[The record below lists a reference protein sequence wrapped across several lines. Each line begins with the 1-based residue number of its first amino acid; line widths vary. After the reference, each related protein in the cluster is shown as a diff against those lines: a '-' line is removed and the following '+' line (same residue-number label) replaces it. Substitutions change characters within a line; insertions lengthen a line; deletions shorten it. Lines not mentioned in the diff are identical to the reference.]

1 MSNIIRSRS
10 PSLLH
15 QLHRLSQEWDQL
27 FDPSHQLVEDSS
39 MVETSHWA
47 PAVDIKEEPTRFV
60 LLADIPGVDPKNI
73 EISMENGILTIKGD
87 RAETRTEEGEGYTRI
102 ERSKGSFYRR
112 FALPDTADADKITA
126 EGRHGV
132 LRIIIPKR
140 DKAAAKKIT
149 VEDKKD

>member
-1 MSNIIRSRS
+1 MSNIIRYRS
-10 PSLLH
+10 PYLLH

-47 PAVDIKEEPTRFV
+47 PAVDIKEESTNFT
-60 LLADIPGVDPKNI
+60 LFADIPGVDPKDI
-73 EISMENGILTIKGD
+73 EISMENGILTIKGE
-87 RAETRTEEGEGYTRI
+87 RAETRTEENEGYTRI

-126 EGRHGV
+126 EGKHGV

-140 DKAAAKKIT
+140 DKTAAKKIR